1 MILLC
6 VAFAN
11 ALTLQQAVDR
21 AAEVDPSAL
30 TAALQARQARLSAAE
45 SWVQLGVSPS
55 LSASRTLVGGG
66 AVGGATVDSAR
77 FTMTSDAL
85 DPSAWFD
92 ATQLS
97 AQARA
102 ARWVASGAELDAQY
116 AVALLYF
123 GVRSAEAALAAAEAG
138 EIAANGTLSAVRAR
152 VAAGLDS
159 ELTGKRAEA
168 AALLARS
175 VSLTAT
181 SDVEVSR
188 LQLARALQQESVD
201 ALAAPPALSLPGLVS
216 ESPYLASAA
225 AELDAARLDH
235 AKDIAGLFPSG
246 SVSAG
251 TPLDPL
257 DWSVTVG
264 ATWTLDGV
272 AGPLLRERVS
282 ALEIEVAQTQLD
294 AVQRDLALGIA
305 VATSQAKAAQSVAEA
320 AAARESLAEESLKVG
335 QLRLSAGLASG
346 LEVLLLQ
353 EDLAEARADRVAS
366 EFAAST
372 AVLEA
377 RRMAGVRW
385 EQRSE

>member
-1 MILLC
+1 MMLLF
-6 VAFAN
+6 VTFAN
-11 ALTLQQAVDR
+11 ALTLQEAVDR
-21 AAEVDPSAL
+21 AAEVDADAVIS
-30 TAALQARQARLSAAE
+30 ALQARQARLAAAE
-45 SWVQLGVSPS
+45 GWVQLGVSPS
-55 LSASRTLVGGG
+55 LSASRTF
-66 AVGGATVDSAR
+66 VGGATADATR
-77 FTMTSDAL
+77 FTLSSEAL
-85 DPSAWFD
+85 NPAAWFE

-102 ARWVASGAELDAQY
+102 ASWVASGAELDGQY

-138 EIAANGTLSAVRAR
+138 EIAANGTLSAVRSR

-188 LQLARALQQESVD
+188 LQLARALQQESVG
-201 ALAAPPALSLPGLVS
+201 ALDAPPSLDLPGLVS
-216 ESPYLASAA
+216 ESPYLASASA
-225 AELDAARLDH
+225 QLEAARLDH

-246 SVSAG
+246 SISAG
-251 TPLDPL
+251 TPFDPL

-272 AGPLLRERVS
+272 AGPLFRERAS
-282 ALEIEVAQTQLD
+282 ALEIEVAKTELD
-294 AVQRDLALGIA
+294 AVQRELALGIA
-305 VATSQAKAAQSVAEA
+305 VATSQAKAAQSVADA
-320 AAARESLAEESLKVG
+320 AAARESLADESLKVG
-335 QLRLSAGLASG
+335 QLRLTAGLASG

-353 EDLAEARADRVAS
+353 EDLAGARADRVAS
-366 EFAAST
+366 EFAA
-372 AVLEA
+372 AAAILEA